1 MSRSKWVYAVRVG
14 DLVKIGYATS
24 IPDRFTGIRSLS
36 GRQAMRLVAYAP
48 GNRKEE
54 QALHARFGHARR
66 PQPWSSEV
74 FDIPSDDDI
83 VAAFAE
89 LPKLEPNPLTAH
101 YMQRETVKWFAGVAA
116 A

>member
-1 MSRSKWVYAVRVG
+1 MNRSKWVYAVRVG

-24 IPDRFTGIRSLS
+24 IPDRFTAIRSLS

-54 QALHARFGHARR
+54 QALHVRFGDVRR
-66 PQPWSSEV
+66 PQSWSSEV

-83 VAAFAE
+83 LAAFAE
-89 LPKLEPNPLTAH
+89 LPKLEPNPLTARFTK
-101 YMQRETVKWFAGVAA
+101 RETVEWFAGKAA